1 MAIDFDAKESA
12 ETRVFPFKQNLTTY
26 FMLIGN
32 QQLSTQSSHL
42 QKYIHERV
50 LHVINGLGLCLWM
63 VMMYL
68 FGENYLV
75 ITIAIGMHLLLE
87 MY

>member
-1 MAIDFDAKESA
+1 
-12 ETRVFPFKQNLTTY
+12 
-26 FMLIGN
+26 MLIGN
-32 QQLSTQSSHL
+32 QQLSTRPSHL

-87 MY
+87 MYWDQNNCSKLLDIIWDR